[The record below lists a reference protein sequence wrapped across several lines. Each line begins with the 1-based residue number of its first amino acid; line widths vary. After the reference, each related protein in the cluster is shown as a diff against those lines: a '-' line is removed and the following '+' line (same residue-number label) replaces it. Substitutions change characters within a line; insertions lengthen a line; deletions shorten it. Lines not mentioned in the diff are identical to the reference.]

1 MHENLLVSICRY
13 TTVGRETLSQ
23 IKTGD
28 IIQSAK
34 LVEGKDRLILPNES

>member
-1 MHENLLVSICRY
+1 MYILFMFIFHRY
-13 TTVGRETLSQ
+13 TTVGREILPQ

-34 LVEGKDRLILPNES
+34 LVEGEDRLILPNES